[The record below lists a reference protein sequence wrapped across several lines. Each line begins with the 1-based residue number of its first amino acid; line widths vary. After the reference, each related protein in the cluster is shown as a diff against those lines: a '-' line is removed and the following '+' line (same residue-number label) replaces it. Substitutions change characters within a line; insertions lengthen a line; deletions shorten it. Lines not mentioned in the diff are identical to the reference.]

1 MSIKKIFIVLFWK
14 NHLLAKIGKNYVQT
28 SKISPRLFWYLL
40 HEIGSYFSNFNQIN
54 QYPRFFLNVLVS
66 QSDLSSTK
74 CNSQFV
80 GKFWLF
86 SVEFKTDR
94 LVLLLWLWNMGLLS
108 CNSKYNS
115 LQNKMIIS
123 AWVNQVKPCPIV
135 IIVTVCSLSWQPL
148 TIILDGVYKL
158 MKFLC
163 LTV

>member
-1 MSIKKIFIVLFWK
+1 MPIKKSFD
-14 NHLLAKIGKNYVQT
+14 LLAKIGKNYVQT
-28 SKISPRLFWYLL
+28 SRISRRLFWYIL
-40 HEIGSYFSNFNQIN
+40 HEIGSYVSNFNQIN

-86 SVEFKTDR
+86 SAEFKTDR

-135 IIVTVCSLSWQPL
+135 IIVTVCSLSWQPQ

-158 MKFLC
+158 IKFLC